1 MNEEMKYKEL
11 VSRYAD
17 KEVTAQER
25 ELVEQLLKDNIEL
38 NNYYNQL
45 KAMDSLLN
53 ENPVEEVSPDW
64 ENKVQA
70 TLFEA
75 VSKEGK
81 KVKKISAFRMSVGGG
96 IVTTIIIGVI
106 ALSSMQVYIKRGIQG
121 RLKTAADDI
130 GEQFSAGNTRLK
142 MSSDDVGMQYTP
154 YYLATDYSSVR
165 SQTMTESYSAP
176 KIEQEFWGDEV
187 DVRQSIVHNTEEYAR
202 VYENQ
207 FLTVNENP
215 LSTFSIDVDTGSYSN
230 IRRFLNRNQ
239 LPPADAV
246 RIEEMLNYF
255 SYEYAKPTGEDPFSI
270 NTDAAV
276 CPWNEGHQLVRIGL
290 QGKTLDQEEIPPS
303 NLVFLI
309 DVSGSMDT
317 PNKLPLL
324 KQSLK
329 MMVNQLSE
337 DQRVAMVVYAG
348 AAGQVLESTPGS
360 DKRKILGA
368 IDRLNAGGST
378 AGGAGIKL
386 AYKIA
391 KENYIDGGN
400 NRVILA
406 TDGDF
411 NIGVSSTSEMT
422 RLIEEKR
429 DEGVFVTVLGFG
441 MGNYKDN
448 RLEQIANKGNGTY
461 HYIDT
466 IKEARKVLVDELGS
480 TLFTIAKDV
489 KLQIEF
495 NPAQVKAYRLI
506 GYENRVMAKEDF
518 NDDKKDAGELGAGH
532 TVTALYEIVPAGSSE
547 KFGSVDELK
556 YQTKQSVS
564 SNEMMTVKLRY
575 KQPDGFVSK
584 LIKKEINKYEV
595 TNVPQGDFEFAA
607 AVAEFGM
614 ILRDSKYK
622 GNSTYNHVV
631 QAAEKSKGKDSSGY
645 RQEFIELVEKAR
657 SVDHRPVKTYPNEEE
672 NVQADGF
679 DRTYGNQDV
688 PQRGIQFK

>member
-1 MNEEMKYKEL
+1 MNEEMKNKEL

-17 KEVTAQER
+17 NEVTLQER
-25 ELVEQLLKDNIEL
+25 ELVERLLKENKEL
-38 NNYYNQL
+38 NDYYNQL
-45 KAMDSLLN
+45 RSMDRLLN
-53 ENPVEEVSPDW
+53 QNPVEEVSPDW
-64 ENKVQA
+64 EHKVQVS
-70 TLFEA
+70 LFEA
-75 VSKEGK
+75 NLKEGR
-81 KVKKISAFRMSVGGG
+81 KVKKMNIFRMSVGGG

-106 ALSSMQVYIKRGIQG
+106 ALSSMQVYVKRGIQG
-121 RLKTAADDI
+121 RLKSAADDI
-130 GEQFSAGNTRLK
+130 GEQFSPGYTTLLSKSQQA
-142 MSSDDVGMQYTP
+142 VQYEP
-154 YYLATDYSSVR
+154 YYLSTN
-165 SQTMTESYSAP
+165 YSA
-176 KIEQEFWGDEV
+176 
-187 DVRQSIVHNTEEYAR
+187 VRDANMTGSYPYEGESIMGEESQRFNTEEYAR
-202 VYENQ
+202 IYENQ

-230 IRRFLNRNQ
+230 VRRFLNSNQ

-276 CPWNEGHQLVRIGL
+276 CPWDKSHQLVRIGL
-290 QGKTLDQEEIPPS
+290 QGKIMDQEEIPKS

-329 MMVNQLSE
+329 MMVNQLSD

-348 AAGQVLESTPGS
+348 AAGKVLDSTPGS
-360 DKRKILGA
+360 NKRETLST

-378 AGGAGIKL
+378 AGGAGIQL

-429 DEGVFVTVLGFG
+429 EEGIFVTVLGFG

-461 HYIDT
+461 YYIDT
-466 IKEARKVLVDELGS
+466 IKEAKKVLVEELGS

-532 TVTALYEIVPAGSSE
+532 TVTALYEIVPAGSAE
-547 KFGSVDELK
+547 QFGSVDELK
-556 YQTKQSVS
+556 YQSRQSVS
-564 SNEMMTVKLRY
+564 SDEMMTVKLRY

-584 LIKKEINKYEV
+584 LIKQAINKSEV
-595 TNVPQGDFEFAA
+595 ANEPRGDFQFAA

-622 GNSTYNHVV
+622 GSSNYNHVINEAV
-631 QAAEKSKGKDSSGY
+631 ESKGKDSYGY

-657 SVDHRPVKTYPNEEE
+657 SVDHRPVKTYPNNEYGQDVE
-672 NVQADGF
+672 ADGF
-679 DRTYGNQDV
+679 DRMYGNQEAA
-688 PQRGIQFK
+688 QKGIQFKQ